1 MELLLIIG
9 IVTAVYMAFNIAAND
24 IGNSMG
30 TVVGS
35 GALKMRNALI
45 LGALF
50 EFIGALF
57 LGSNVIKTVGSGI
70 VPPEFMTTL
79 GAFVITLA
87 AGIWITITLI
97 KKIPISGSD
106 AIVSSVLG
114 YGIAYAGLHNLNL
127 VTAGYIALS
136 WLTSPLI
143 GIVTGFL
150 VYFTMKK
157 LLLKPGKRNISYKDR
172 LEKVFSYLQIGS
184 SSVAALGVG
193 AIDIAAATGALYVTV
208 GSSMGFSIK
217 FLGALGLVFGILI
230 AGNRI
235 TDTIGRRI
243 TELVP
248 TRGFSAQ
255 ISAGT
260 ITLLFASYGMPIS
273 PTQTLVGSVIG
284 VGLARGTSTVKLDV
298 IKHIASTWIFTIP
311 ACIMISASLYFLM
324 SYLIGVIG

>member
-1 MELLLIIG
+1 MEILLILG
-9 IVTAVYMAFNIAAND
+9 VVAAVYMAFNIAAND

-35 GALKMRNALI
+35 GALKMRQALLI
-45 LGALF
+45 GALF

-70 VPPEFMTTL
+70 VPPEFMSSL
-79 GAFVITLA
+79 GAFIITVS
-87 AGIWITITLI
+87 AGIWITITIL

-106 AIVSSVLG
+106 AIISSVLG
-114 YGIAYAGLHNLNL
+114 YGIAYAGFNHLNL

-136 WLTSPLI
+136 WITSPLI
-143 GIVTGFL
+143 GLASGFA
-150 VYFTMKK
+150 VYYVLRKG
-157 LLLKPGKRNISYKDR
+157 LLKKKSLAYKDR

-184 SSVAALGVG
+184 SSFAALGVG

-208 GSSMGFSIK
+208 GASAGMDIK
-217 FLGALGLVFGILI
+217 VLGALGLVFGILI

-255 ISAGT
+255 VSAGT
-260 ITLLFASYGMPIS
+260 ITILFAYLGMPIS

-284 VGLARGTSTVKLDV
+284 VGMAHGTSTVKIDI
-298 IKHIASTWIFTIP
+298 IKHIATTWIVTIP
-311 ACIMISASLYFLM
+311 ACITISATLYFLI
-324 SYLIGVIG
+324 SYII

>member
-1 MELLLIIG
+1 MEILLILG
-9 IVTAVYMAFNIAAND
+9 VVAAVYMAFNIAAND

-35 GALKMRNALI
+35 GALKMRQALLI
-45 LGALF
+45 GALF

-70 VPPEFMTTL
+70 VPPEFMSSL
-79 GAFVITLA
+79 GAFIITVS
-87 AGIWITITLI
+87 AGIWITITIL

-106 AIVSSVLG
+106 AIISSVLG
-114 YGIAYAGLHNLNL
+114 YGIAYAGLNHLNL

-136 WLTSPLI
+136 WITSPLI
-143 GIVTGFL
+143 GLASGFA
-150 VYFTMKK
+150 VYYVLRKG
-157 LLLKPGKRNISYKDR
+157 LLKKKSLAYKDR

-184 SSVAALGVG
+184 SSFAALGVG

-208 GSSMGFSIK
+208 GASAGMDIK
-217 FLGALGLVFGILI
+217 VLGALGLVFGILI

-255 ISAGT
+255 VSAGT
-260 ITLLFASYGMPIS
+260 ITLLFASIGMPIS

-284 VGLARGTSTVKLDV
+284 VGMAHGTSTVKIDI
-298 IKHIASTWIFTIP
+298 IKHIATTWIVTIP
-311 ACIMISASLYFLM
+311 ACIAISATLYFLI
-324 SYLIGVIG
+324 SYII

>member
-1 MELLLIIG
+1 MEILLILG
-9 IVTAVYMAFNIAAND
+9 VVTAVYMAFNIGAND

-30 TVVGS
+30 TAVGS
-35 GALKMRNALI
+35 GALKMRQALLI
-45 LGALF
+45 GALF

-70 VPPEFMTTL
+70 IPPEFMSNL
-79 GAFVITLA
+79 GAFIITLS
-87 AGIWITITLI
+87 AGIWITITII

-114 YGIAYAGLHNLNL
+114 YGLVYAGINHLNL
-127 VTAGYIALS
+127 VTAAYIALS
-136 WLTSPLI
+136 WIVSPLI
-143 GIVTGFL
+143 GFISGFV
-150 VYFTMKK
+150 VYYILRKG
-157 LLLKPGKRNISYKDR
+157 LLGDINSIAYKDR

-193 AIDIAAATGALYVTV
+193 AIDIAAATGVLYVTV
-208 GSSMGFSIK
+208 GTVTGLGIK
-217 FLGALGLVFGILI
+217 FLGALGLIVGILI

-255 ISAGT
+255 ASGGV
-260 ITLLFASYGMPIS
+260 ITLLFASLGMPIS

-284 VGLARGTSTVKLDV
+284 VGMAHGTSTVKIDV
-298 IKHIASTWIFTIP
+298 IKHVATTWIVTIP
-311 ACIMISASLYFLM
+311 ACIIISSMLYLLI
-324 SYLIGVIG
+324 SYLL

>member
-1 MELLLIIG
+1 MEILLILG
-9 IVTAVYMAFNIAAND
+9 VVAAVYMAFNIAAND

-35 GALKMRNALI
+35 GALKMRQALLI
-45 LGALF
+45 GALF

-70 VPPEFMTTL
+70 VPPEFMSSL
-79 GAFVITLA
+79 GAFIITVS
-87 AGIWITITLI
+87 AGIWITITIL

-106 AIVSSVLG
+106 AIISSVLG
-114 YGIAYAGLHNLNL
+114 YGIAYAGINHLNL

-136 WLTSPLI
+136 WITSPLI
-143 GIVTGFL
+143 GLASGFA
-150 VYFTMKK
+150 VYYVLRKGILKK
-157 LLLKPGKRNISYKDR
+157 RSIAYKDR

-184 SSVAALGVG
+184 SSFAALGVG

-208 GSSMGFSIK
+208 GASAGMDIK
-217 FLGALGLVFGILI
+217 VLGALGLVFGILI

-255 ISAGT
+255 VSAGT
-260 ITLLFASYGMPIS
+260 ITLLFASLGMPIS

-284 VGLARGTSTVKLDV
+284 VGMAHGTSTVKIDI
-298 IKHIASTWIFTIP
+298 IKHIATTWIVTIP
-311 ACIMISASLYFLM
+311 ACIAISATLYFLI
-324 SYLIGVIG
+324 SYII

>member
-1 MELLLIIG
+1 MEILLILG
-9 IVTAVYMAFNIAAND
+9 VVAAVYMAFNIAAND

-35 GALKMRNALI
+35 GALKMRQALLI
-45 LGALF
+45 GALF

-70 VPPEFMTTL
+70 VPPEFMSSL
-79 GAFVITLA
+79 GAFIITVS
-87 AGIWITITLI
+87 AGIWITITIL

-106 AIVSSVLG
+106 AIISSVLG
-114 YGIAYAGLHNLNL
+114 YGIAYAGINHLNL

-136 WLTSPLI
+136 WITSPLI
-143 GIVTGFL
+143 GLASGFD
-150 VYFTMKK
+150 VYYVLRKGILKK
-157 LLLKPGKRNISYKDR
+157 RSIAYKDR

-184 SSVAALGVG
+184 SSFAALGVG

-208 GSSMGFSIK
+208 GASAGMDIK
-217 FLGALGLVFGILI
+217 VLGALGLVFGILI

-255 ISAGT
+255 VSAGT
-260 ITLLFASYGMPIS
+260 ITLLFASLGMPIS

-284 VGLARGTSTVKLDV
+284 VGMAHGTSTVKIDI
-298 IKHIASTWIFTIP
+298 IKHIATTWIVTIP
-311 ACIMISASLYFLM
+311 ACIAISATLYFLI
-324 SYLIGVIG
+324 SYII

>member
-1 MELLLIIG
+1 MEILLILG
-9 IVTAVYMAFNIAAND
+9 VVAAVYMAFNIAAND

-35 GALKMRNALI
+35 GALKMRQALLI
-45 LGALF
+45 GALF

-70 VPPEFMTTL
+70 VPPEFMSSL
-79 GAFVITLA
+79 GAFIITVS
-87 AGIWITITLI
+87 AGIWITITIL

-114 YGIAYAGLHNLNL
+114 YGIAYAGINHLNL

-136 WLTSPLI
+136 WVTSPLI
-143 GIVTGFL
+143 GLASGFAVYYVLRKGFL
-150 VYFTMKK
+150 KQK
-157 LLLKPGKRNISYKDR
+157 SLAYKDR

-184 SSVAALGVG
+184 SSFAALGVG

-208 GSSMGFSIK
+208 GASAGMDIK
-217 FLGALGLVFGILI
+217 VLGALGLVFGILI

-255 ISAGT
+255 VSAGT
-260 ITLLFASYGMPIS
+260 ITLLFASLGMPIS

-284 VGLARGTSTVKLDV
+284 VGMAHGTSTVKIDI
-298 IKHIASTWIFTIP
+298 IKHIATTWIVTIP
-311 ACIMISASLYFLM
+311 ACIAISATLYFLI
-324 SYLIGVIG
+324 SYII